1 MPSPQELGVPSP
13 EKTVEGRFR
22 LFAERQKKRMLAGEK
37 RGVALLIKEENYE
50 ELQNAKPLFEGPRRR
65 SDVKVKPI
73 GEILYTTWRVREVVP
88 TEGGWLVLKESKR
101 KKEPPSYI
109 ILWPRRP
116 RYDYQVRLP
125 EDTKVVELLVH
136 HPENI
141 EEAIAEVKDILGVA
155 VMTEAMDIVGFAQKQ
170 ARDFLM
176 GRITEE
182 KLEKL
187 AKRTTDFLTDK
198 GLLKLTSPERKK
210 MVERLKKACERDSR
224 GRINPLASRVRL
236 GSAYYYGVRRAMEA
250 YLIRKKHG
258 SSLEDLVYERVFT
271 LWAIITATRQLK
283 IFTGHVA
290 FRKPEAKITDL
301 QIEAM
306 VKVLESIVYETLT
319 IPRVQDYLA
328 PARAAAINLVGCRE
342 EKREENRQ
350 IIGDELADLF
360 FGMRTVPELLRQRQ
374 FEEAKYRIKG
384 SYECLK
390 LVLADH
396 ASENVP

>member
-1 MPSPQELGVPSP
+1 MPSPQELGIPSS
-13 EKTVEGRFR
+13 EKTVEGRFL
-22 LFAERQKKRMLAGEK
+22 LFAERQIERMLAGEK

-50 ELQNAKPLFEGPRRR
+50 ELQNAKPLFEGPRMR
-65 SDVKVKPI
+65 SDVKVKPT

-88 TEGGWLVLKESKR
+88 TESGWLVLKESKR
-101 KKEPPSYI
+101 RKEPPSYI
-109 ILWPRRP
+109 TLWPRRP

-155 VMTEAMDIVGFAQKQ
+155 VMAEATDIVDFAQKQ

-187 AKRTTDFLTDK
+187 AKRTSDFLTDK

-236 GSAYYYGVRRAMEA
+236 GSAYYYGFRRVIEA
-250 YLIRKKHG
+250 YLIRKKH
-258 SSLEDLVYERVFT
+258 SSNLEDLTYERALT
-271 LWAIITATRQLK
+271 RWAIATAAKQLENFAGHAAFKKGKETPSQVK
-283 IFTGHVA
+283 IMAAVLTGIV
-290 FRKPEAKITDL
+290 KTTL
-301 QIEAM
+301 AM
-306 VKVLESIVYETLT
+306 
-319 IPRVQDYLA
+319 PRVKDYVA
-328 PARAAAINLVGCRE
+328 PAREAAIDLVGCRE
-342 EKREENRQ
+342 EKKEGNRQ
-350 IIGDELADLF
+350 ILGERADKLF
-360 FGMRTVPELLRQRQ
+360 AKTPVTQLLEEGRFGEVKQRIN
-374 FEEAKYRIKG
+374 ESVTILEK
-384 SYECLK
+384 
-390 LVLADH
+390 VLQEH
-396 ASENVP
+396 ASIENVP